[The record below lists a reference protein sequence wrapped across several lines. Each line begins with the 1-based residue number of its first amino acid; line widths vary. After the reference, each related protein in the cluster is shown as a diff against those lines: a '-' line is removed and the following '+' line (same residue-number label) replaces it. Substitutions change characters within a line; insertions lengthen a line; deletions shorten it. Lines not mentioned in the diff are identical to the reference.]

1 MGDFAPISNAHGVI
15 DYGMTNDY
23 MFRAI
28 LQKSRK
34 TLVGLVSAMLHLN
47 PEEIKDIRITNPIV
61 LGENID
67 AKAFVLD
74 VNIILNNNIILN
86 LEMQVNN
93 LHNWEERSLCYL
105 CRSFDQLNK
114 GEPYDSVKP
123 VIHIGFL
130 DYTLF
135 PDAPE
140 FYARYSLLN
149 QKTYR
154 RYSDKIAVGVLDLTR
169 TDLATKEDRAYG
181 IDTWA
186 KVFLAKTWEE
196 LRMAVES
203 NDYMKDAAQTL
214 YELNSDELIRQ
225 QCEARRRAEIEEK
238 RMNDKLEQLA
248 ELMEEKEKW
257 EHEKATLMADNAIL
271 ISKVEE
277 LQKQLEQNQ

>member
-1 MGDFAPISNAHGVI
+1 M
-15 DYGMTNDY
+15 
-23 MFRAI
+23 
-28 LQKSRK
+28 
-34 TLVGLVSAMLHLN
+34 
-47 PEEIKDIRITNPIV
+47 
-61 LGENID
+61 
-67 AKAFVLD
+67 
-74 VNIILNNNIILN
+74 
-86 LEMQVNN
+86 
-93 LHNWEERSLCYL
+93 
-105 CRSFDQLNK
+105 
-114 GEPYDSVKP
+114 
-123 VIHIGFL
+123 
-130 DYTLF
+130 
-135 PDAPE
+135 
-140 FYARYSLLN
+140 
-149 QKTYR
+149 
-154 RYSDKIAVGVLDLTR
+154 GVLDLTR

-257 EHEKATLMADNAIL
+257 ENEKATLIDEKASLMADNANR

-277 LQKQLEQNQ
+277 LQKQLGQNQ